1 MSRMVRSSEGPG
13 PPARAATVARANGL
27 RAKAGRRNFLCNLAD
42 GALAIFALNLVSHD
56 FVVPAFLRKVGASDA
71 LIGVILSAPALL
83 TFMLPVLVAGH
94 VSTLKLKKPFI
105 LVVGIFQRMHLF
117 VTAVAA
123 LLLLP
128 EHPVAFLATFVAT
141 LVVNWAAFATVVPAW
156 ADLVAKVTPVDR
168 RGTLFAWRWN
178 LAILPIAL
186 FGWVV
191 HRVLR
196 RFEFPGNYAILF
208 AAAGVA
214 MALSWV
220 FVALIRERKGAATA
234 GAGRRTFVR
243 EVPALLRRDRDF
255 AWFLVSRFASQLAFG
270 MVSAFFVL
278 TAADR
283 FGVAPESV
291 LAHYLMVGYGSTFVG
306 CVILGRLGDRYG
318 HRSNFLLEAPL
329 VVGSCVLALFTGDQ
343 VWFAAVFVLSGLAR
357 AVMAVSGISMV
368 LEFGTEAERP
378 RYIAVYSA
386 VFMPLL
392 LAGPVAGGLMRDY
405 VGVTESFVAAMALAL
420 AGMAILVLRV
430 REPRRRARPSS
441 VGAGER
447 A

>member
-1 MSRMVRSSEGPG
+1 VQ
-13 PPARAATVARANGL
+13 GL
-27 RAKAGRRNFLCNLAD
+27 RGKAERRNFLCNLAD
-42 GALAIFALNLVSHD
+42 GALAIFALNLVSND

-71 LIGVILSAPALL
+71 LIGVILSAPPLL
-83 TFMLPVLVAGH
+83 TFMLPVLVAGYL
-94 VSTLKLKKPFI
+94 STLRLKKPFV
-105 LVVGIFQRMHLF
+105 LVGGIFQRMYHL
-117 VTAVAA
+117 AVALA
-123 LLLLP
+123 AVLLLP
-128 EHPVAFLATFVAT
+128 EHATLFITVFVAA
-141 LVVNWAAFATVVPAW
+141 LIVNSAAFSIVVPAW
-156 ADLVAKVTPVDR
+156 ADLFAKVTPVGR
-168 RGTLFAWRWN
+168 RGTLIAWRWN
-178 LAILPIAL
+178 LAILPIVL
-186 FGWVV
+186 FAGAVD
-191 HRVLR
+191 RVLDR
-196 RFEFPGNYAILF
+196 LGFPGNYAILF

-234 GAGRRTFVR
+234 VAGRRNSLR

-283 FGVAPESV
+283 FGIAPESV

-306 CVILGRLGDRYG
+306 CVVLGRLGDRYG

-329 VVGSCVLALFTGDQ
+329 VVGACVLALFAGDQ

-368 LEFGTEAERP
+368 MEFGTEAERP
-378 RYIAVYSA
+378 GYIAVYSA

-392 LAGPVAGGLMRDY
+392 LAGPVAGGLVRDY

-420 AGMAILVLRV
+420 AGMAIMALRV
-430 REPRRRARPSS
+430 SEPRRRARPSS
-441 VGAGER
+441 VGADEG